1 MQSLVHDLQNTNQGK
16 SGTQYPIADSASTT
30 YGYDLGLP
38 DLDTPRNND
47 SSAIAIYS
55 PQNNTISF
63 DGETLHGNAESESK
77 VMAFEKGGY
86 YAKPV
91 PIRISKSLEPLP
103 ALLMENQMNLI
114 YFHHFLN
121 HTARVLV
128 PHDCERNPFRHILPQ
143 MAVKDENLL
152 SLLLAYSASHRARM
166 LNHPEPSNRIAV
178 WVQDVF
184 PRLRQTLQENPNE
197 VPDNTLASVIMMASL
212 EVISP
217 GTFEVPISW
226 KDHLTMA
233 RRMITQR
240 GGPRGMSRKDLV
252 AYFLSRWFAY
262 LDVVG
267 SLSGHKNDMPVGSF
281 YWSSENESADEDL
294 EIDCLMG
301 FTTRCVGSLARI
313 SELSKHCEPHRI
325 DEHGNEREDWVPSQ
339 DVVEEAISIRRTL
352 EDGLSDRN
360 IRKACRHRS
369 DALSESERAWDTTE
383 IYATNELFHWAGLI
397 QLHRRV
403 LGKSALDPEVQHA
416 IRAIVELLFKIR
428 RGSSA
433 EACLLFPMFAAGCDA
448 QDAGQ
453 REKILDRLRGVEG
466 FGLNQVPKMST
477 LMKRVWDTGKP
488 WESLVSGE
496 FFG

>member
-1 MQSLVHDLQNTNQGK
+1 
-16 SGTQYPIADSASTT
+16 
-30 YGYDLGLP
+30 
-38 DLDTPRNND
+38 
-47 SSAIAIYS
+47 
-55 PQNNTISF
+55 
-63 DGETLHGNAESESK
+63 
-77 VMAFEKGGY
+77 
-86 YAKPV
+86 
-91 PIRISKSLEPLP
+91 
-103 ALLMENQMNLI
+103 
-114 YFHHFLN
+114 
-121 HTARVLV
+121 
-128 PHDCERNPFRHILPQ
+128 

-466 FGLNQVPKMST
+466 FGLNQVSSS
-477 LMKRVWDTGKP
+477 WIH
-488 WESLVSGE
+488 
-496 FFG
+496 FGFGRTDIDDRCQK